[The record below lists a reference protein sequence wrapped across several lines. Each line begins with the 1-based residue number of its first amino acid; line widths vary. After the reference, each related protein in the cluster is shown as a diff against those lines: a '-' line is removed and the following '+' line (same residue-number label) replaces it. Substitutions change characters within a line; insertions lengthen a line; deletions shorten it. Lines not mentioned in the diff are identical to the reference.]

1 MNFLTRVSLKNPVA
15 IFILSFLLIFGG
27 LYAFQSLKVDLL
39 PNIDFPQ
46 LTIQSVY
53 PGASPDDVDKQVT
66 SKLEEQ
72 LKNLDGVDQMSSQT
86 FESVSMIQLT
96 FPFGT
101 NMDDITQKVNDLIK
115 KAALPDKVEP
125 SVSRLSFGAFPIIDA
140 AVTAK
145 GNNDVQKVL
154 VDSVK
159 PELDKIPGVSSVAI
173 GGTEEQLVNI
183 TVDKSQAAKYGL
195 TLSKIQETINSKFL
209 SMPAGSVVNNSVL
222 IPVRVD
228 EKLLTVQDLE
238 NLKLDLTAPS
248 VPSAPAK
255 PAPTVLLKDIATI
268 KTETS
273 KPEITRFNN
282 KDSIALTVTKKQ
294 DANTVEIAD
303 KSKAILDKYSD
314 KIAYGIVFDQ
324 SDGIKTS
331 VSSMI
336 REGLMGALF
345 ASIAVLLFLRN
356 IRATI
361 IAVLSIPLSL
371 LVSSIFLAQSNIT
384 LNTMTLG
391 GMAVAVGRVVDD
403 SIVVIENI
411 FRRMKHNTENLDR
424 SELTVL
430 ATKEMLKAI
439 TSSTLTTIVV
449 FLPLGFVGG
458 ITGAFFM
465 PFALTVVYALLASL
479 LVSLTL
485 TPVLARYSF
494 SKVKHTE
501 KESGLQRF
509 YARVIHFS
517 LRRKWVVLVISLLL
531 LVGSFSQ
538 VSRLGFVFLPNEK
551 QKLIQASITLPASTV
566 IEKTNQVSLDV
577 EKYLDGRKATIDT
590 VFAGIGSR
598 DFTTGLKKA
607 NTASYFISLKSGA
620 DITAEVKTLQTDI
633 AKIVGKQESNAT
645 ISVQEMS
652 TGGPPSNNNVNIDL
666 YSNDQDKL
674 LAASKLVQDE
684 MKKNKDL
691 KYITNNMQEKQK
703 QWVIAI
709 DPEKASANGVAA
721 FTVLGL
727 TADQTKPVS
736 VGTLN
741 LDGKDRNIE

>member
-154 VDSVK
+154 IDSVK

-183 TVDKSQAAKYGL
+183 TVDKAQAAKYGL

-228 EKLLTVQDLE
+228 EKLLTVQNLE
-238 NLKLDLTAPS
+238 NLKLDLTTPS
-248 VPSAPAK
+248 VPAK

-391 GMAVAVGRVVDD
+391 GMAVAVGRV
-403 SIVVIENI
+403 
-411 FRRMKHNTENLDR
+411 
-424 SELTVL
+424 
-430 ATKEMLKAI
+430 
-439 TSSTLTTIVV
+439 
-449 FLPLGFVGG
+449 
-458 ITGAFFM
+458 
-465 PFALTVVYALLASL
+465 
-479 LVSLTL
+479 
-485 TPVLARYSF
+485 
-494 SKVKHTE
+494 
-501 KESGLQRF
+501 
-509 YARVIHFS
+509 
-517 LRRKWVVLVISLLL
+517 
-531 LVGSFSQ
+531 
-538 VSRLGFVFLPNEK
+538 
-551 QKLIQASITLPASTV
+551 
-566 IEKTNQVSLDV
+566 
-577 EKYLDGRKATIDT
+577 
-590 VFAGIGSR
+590 
-598 DFTTGLKKA
+598 
-607 NTASYFISLKSGA
+607 
-620 DITAEVKTLQTDI
+620 
-633 AKIVGKQESNAT
+633 
-645 ISVQEMS
+645 
-652 TGGPPSNNNVNIDL
+652 
-666 YSNDQDKL
+666 
-674 LAASKLVQDE
+674 
-684 MKKNKDL
+684 
-691 KYITNNMQEKQK
+691 
-703 QWVIAI
+703 
-709 DPEKASANGVAA
+709 
-721 FTVLGL
+721 
-727 TADQTKPVS
+727 
-736 VGTLN
+736 
-741 LDGKDRNIE
+741 